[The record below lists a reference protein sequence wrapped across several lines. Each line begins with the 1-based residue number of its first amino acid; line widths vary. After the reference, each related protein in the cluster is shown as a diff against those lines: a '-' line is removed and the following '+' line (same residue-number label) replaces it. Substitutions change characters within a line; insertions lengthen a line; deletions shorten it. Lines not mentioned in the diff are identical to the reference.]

1 MVHFIY
7 WWKGRWQIN
16 IIEVSELVKR
26 YGDLTAVNGISFAVK
41 EGEVFGFLG
50 PNGAGKSTTINI
62 LSTLT
67 PPTSGQVRLGGF
79 DVVREPG
86 RVRSS
91 IGLVFQ
97 DHSLDERLTA
107 EENLYIHALLYG
119 VTGDLYRQR
128 LEHVLNMMDLALR
141 RKSLV
146 KTFSGGMKRRLEIA
160 RGLLHHPRVLFLD
173 EPTVGLDP
181 QTRKV
186 IWDHVRTLSRELGTT
201 VFMTTHYMDE
211 AENCD
216 RISIIDHGSIVA
228 LDTPAALKQLVG
240 GDVVA
245 VTAAGEDQHLKA
257 DLTSRYG
264 VDVTETAGELSF
276 KVTSGPEFIPRL
288 AVDFQGRIGSLAFSR
303 PTLEDVFIQLT
314 GRAIR
319 EETVGAREQLRS
331 HMPNLRRGRKSG

>member
-1 MVHFIY
+1 M
-7 WWKGRWQIN
+7 G
-16 IIEVSELVKR
+16 
-26 YGDLTAVNGISFAVK
+26 GISFAVN
-41 EGEVFGFLG
+41 EGEIFGFLG

-62 LSTLT
+62 LSTLL
-67 PPTSGQVRLGGF
+67 PPTSGEVRLGGF

-86 RVRSS
+86 QVRKS

-107 EENLYIHALLYG
+107 EENLYIHALLYN
-119 VTGDLYRQR
+119 VTGPLYRER
-128 LEHVLNMMDLALR
+128 LEYVLAIMELGDR

-146 KTFSGGMKRRLEIA
+146 RTFSGGMKRRLEIA

-186 IWDHVRTLSRELGTT
+186 IWDHVRDLRRDLGTT

-216 RISIIDHGSIVA
+216 RISIIDHGKIVA
-228 LDTPAALKQLVG
+228 LDTPAALKRQVG
-240 GDVVA
+240 GDIIT
-245 VTAAGEDQHLKA
+245 VTALGDDNLGA
-257 DLTSRYG
+257 DIASRYG
-264 VDVTETAGELSF
+264 LEITETPGRGISF
-276 KVTSGPEFIPRL
+276 RVDSGPEFVPRL
-288 AVDFQGRIGSLAFSR
+288 AVDFQGRIASMNFSR
-303 PTLEDVFIQLT
+303 PTLDDVFIQHT

-319 EETVGAREQLRS
+319 EETVGARDQLRS
-331 HMPNLRRGRKSG
+331 HMPTLRRGRRSG